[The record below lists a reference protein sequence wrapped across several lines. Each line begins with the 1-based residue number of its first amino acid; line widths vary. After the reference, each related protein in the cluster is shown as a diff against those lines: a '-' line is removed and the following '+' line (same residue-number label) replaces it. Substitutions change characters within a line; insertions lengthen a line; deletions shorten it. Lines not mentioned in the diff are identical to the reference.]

1 MGRPTPGDN
10 RISQYNNII
19 ATMKVEFT
27 EKKVLYFEESIIF
40 ESIILKI
47 MFKYYIKE
55 RVSFM

>member
-1 MGRPTPGDN
+1 
-10 RISQYNNII
+10 
-19 ATMKVEFT
+19 MKVEFT

-47 MFKYYIKE
+47 MFKYYFKE